1 MENRK
6 YTDNEMLISENGDKD
21 IKELEMRIKKEVDG
35 IRVPAEALERIK
47 QGVEAGTKADKN
59 KEAGKK
65 AAENKPKETKSADIL
80 EIGVDENR
88 KKAAEN
94 TGARPASAKGLIY
107 LKRTVASLAACMGM
121 IIVLS
126 NIDPVISNAMAKLP
140 LIGAISKV
148 VTFRTF
154 EDSNNGFEADIS
166 IPKVVTE
173 NGEEL
178 QANKDISAYAD
189 KLIAQYESEIAAA
202 DGEGHYSISSTYETV
217 YDGDRYLCLKV
228 NTTLVMASGTEY
240 VKIFT
245 IDKTTGKTVMLKDLA
260 DGEMLKKI
268 SKNIISQMTE
278 QMAEDENVTY
288 FIGTETPEWDFNGLD
303 GSESFYFDSEGS
315 LVICFDEYQVAP
327 GHMGAV
333 EFTIPKEITGELQ
346 SH

>member
-21 IKELEMRIKKEVDG
+21 IKELEMRIKKDIDG
-35 IRVPAEALERIK
+35 VRVPAEALERIK

-59 KEAGKK
+59 KEEGKK
-65 AAENKPKETKSADIL
+65 AAENTPTGTGAKAADIL
-80 EIGVDENR
+80 EIGADANR

-94 TGARPASAKGLIY
+94 AGRPASAKGIIY
-107 LKRTVASLAACMGM
+107 LKRTIASLAACMGM

-126 NIDPVISNAMAKLP
+126 NVDPVISNAMAKLP

-166 IPKVVTE
+166 VPKVVTE

-260 DGEMLKKI
+260 DTDMLKKI

-278 QMAEDENVTY
+278 QMAADENVTY
-288 FIGTETPEWDFNGLD
+288 YIGTETPEWDFSGLD
-303 GSESFYFDSEGS
+303 GSESFYFDSDGR
-315 LVICFDEYQVAP
+315 LVICFDEYEVAP
-327 GHMGAV
+327 GYMGAV
-333 EFTIPKEITGELQ
+333 EFTIPKEITGKL
-346 SH
+346 SY

>member
-6 YTDNEMLISENGDKD
+6 NTDNEMLISENGDKD

-35 IRVPAEALERIK
+35 IRVPEEALDRIK
-47 QGVEAGTKADKN
+47 KGVEEGTKADKN
-59 KEAGKK
+59 KEAVKK
-65 AAENKPKETKSADIL
+65 AAGNKPIGAKAADIL
-80 EIGVDENR
+80 EIGADVNR
-88 KKAAEN
+88 KKTAEN
-94 TGARPASAKGLIY
+94 AGRPASAKGIIY

-154 EDSNNGFEADIS
+154 EDSNNGFEANIS

-260 DGEMLKKI
+260 DADMLKRI

-278 QMAEDENVTY
+278 QMAADENVTY

-303 GSESFYFDSEGS
+303 GSESFYFDSDGR
-315 LVICFDEYQVAP
+315 LVICFDEYEVAP
-327 GHMGAV
+327 GYMGAV
-333 EFTIPKEITGELQ
+333 EFTIPKEITGKL
-346 SH
+346 SY

>member
-1 MENRK
+1 
-6 YTDNEMLISENGDKD
+6 MLCVLTLRSFLPLYSQEH
-21 IKELEMRIKKEVDG
+21 
-35 IRVPAEALERIK
+35 
-47 QGVEAGTKADKN
+47 KN
-59 KEAGKK
+59 KHKNTVCIGRSHGIH
-65 AAENKPKETKSADIL
+65 AEVMTFGVKICSWIDIL
-80 EIGVDENR
+80 ERQRDNFIHALDQIKIGQISGPVG
-88 KKAAEN
+88 
-94 TGARPASAKGLIY
+94 TY
-107 LKRTVASLAACMGM
+107 
-121 IIVLS
+121 S

-303 GSESFYFDSEGS
+303 GSESFYFDSEGR

-327 GHMGAV
+327 GYMGAV

>member
-47 QGVEAGTKADKN
+47 QGVEEGTKAS
-59 KEAGKK
+59 KEADTK
-65 AAENKPKETKSADIL
+65 AAENKPKGTKAADIL
-80 EIGVDENR
+80 EIGADANR
-88 KKAAEN
+88 KKTADNA
-94 TGARPASAKGLIY
+94 GRPVSAKGIIY
-107 LKRTVASLAACMGM
+107 LKRTIASLAACMGM

-126 NIDPVISNAMAKLP
+126 NVDPVISNAMAKLP

-260 DGEMLKKI
+260 DADMLKKI

-278 QMAEDENVTY
+278 QMAADENITY

-303 GSESFYFDSEGS
+303 GSESFYFDSDGRF
-315 LVICFDEYQVAP
+315 VICFDEYEVAP
-327 GHMGAV
+327 GYMGAV
-333 EFTIPKEITGELQ
+333 EFTIPKEITGEL
-346 SH
+346 SY

>member
-6 YTDNEMLISENGDKD
+6 YTDNGILISENSDKD

-47 QGVEAGTKADKN
+47 QGVEEGTKAEKN
-59 KEAGKK
+59 KEAGTK
-65 AAENKPKETKSADIL
+65 AAETKPKETKSADIL
-80 EIGVDENR
+80 EIGVDANR

-178 QANKDISAYAD
+178 QANKDISSYAD
-189 KLIAQYESEIAAA
+189 KLIAQYESEIATAE
-202 DGEGHYSISSTYETV
+202 GEGHYAISSTYETV

-303 GSESFYFDSEGS
+303 GSESFYFDSEGR

-327 GHMGAV
+327 GYMGAV
-333 EFTIPKEITGELQ
+333 EFTIPKEITGEL
-346 SH
+346 SY

>member
-21 IKELEMRIKKEVDG
+21 IKELEMRIKKDVDG

-65 AAENKPKETKSADIL
+65 AAENKPTGAKAADIL
-80 EIGVDENR
+80 EIGADANR

-94 TGARPASAKGLIY
+94 AARPASAKGIIY
-107 LKRTVASLAACMGM
+107 LKRTIASLAACMGM

-126 NIDPVISNAMAKLP
+126 NADPVISNAMAKLP

-260 DGEMLKKI
+260 DADMLKKI

-278 QMAEDENVTY
+278 QMAADENVTY
-288 FIGTETPEWDFNGLD
+288 FMGTETPEWDFNGLD
-303 GSESFYFDSEGS
+303 GSESFYFDSDGR
-315 LVICFDEYQVAP
+315 LVICFDEYEVAP
-327 GHMGAV
+327 GYMGAV
-333 EFTIPKEITGELQ
+333 EFTIPKEITGEL
-346 SH
+346 SY